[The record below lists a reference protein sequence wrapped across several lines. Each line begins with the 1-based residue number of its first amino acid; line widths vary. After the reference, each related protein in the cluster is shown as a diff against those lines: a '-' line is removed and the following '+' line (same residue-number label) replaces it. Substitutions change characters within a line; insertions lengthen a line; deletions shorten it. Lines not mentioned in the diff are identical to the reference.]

1 MQIGIN
7 IAVKGAQTSG
17 TSAPVPTVSPV
28 ISGNTTI
35 GSTLTLTSV
44 GSYTGTAPIT
54 YAYQWYRGVTAI
66 VGQTSTTYITQV
78 ADVGLQVICQVQ
90 ASNAYGSA
98 FASSN
103 YIIPVALFTTTWTTT
118 APNQTITLP
127 YVPTGIYSG
136 TIDWGDGNTSVNN
149 GTVTTHTYVT
159 SGTYTVVI
167 NGNCDGWNFNQIG
180 GSGFITSVEWWG
192 QLKLTVGGAYNL
204 GGYFGNCSNL
214 DISTV
219 SDVLDLIG
227 VTDMSQMFIN
237 CTSLTTISRINEWD
251 TSAVT
256 SMTQMFQSCS
266 AFNQSLSF
274 NTSSVTNMFEM
285 FYDCT
290 SFNQP
295 LTFNTSSVTNMFEMF
310 YDCTNF
316 NQPLT
321 FNTAAVTSMA
331 DMFGNCTSFNQPLSF
346 NTSAVTDMISMFYG
360 CTSFNQPLSFNTAAV
375 TDMISMFNGCSA
387 FNSVL
392 TFTSTSAVTD
402 MNGMFSNCTSFNQPL
417 TFNTSSVTNML
428 EMFNSCTAFNSVLTF
443 NTSAVTDMNSMFNSC
458 TAFNSVL
465 TFNTSAV
472 TDMNSMFYD
481 CSAFNQALTFNTS
494 AVTNMNAMF
503 YGCSAF
509 NKPLSFN
516 TSAVDNMSYMF
527 SGANSFNQDIG
538 AWNVSSLATA
548 EDFMDTKTPATFST
562 ANLDAIYN
570 GWVTVQSSLNIS
582 FGTAKYSAAGAAGRA
597 YLTGTKLWT
606 ITDGGL

>member
-192 QLKLTVGGAYNL
+192 QLKLTVGGTYNL

-214 DISTV
+214 DLSTV

-227 VTDMSQMFIN
+227 VTDMSQMFIY
-237 CTSLTTISRINEWD
+237 CTSLTTINRINEWD
-251 TSAVT
+251 TLAVT
-256 SMTQMFQSCS
+256 NMSFMFSGCT
-266 AFNQSLSF
+266 AFNQA
-274 NTSSVTNMFEM
+274 
-285 FYDCT
+285 
-290 SFNQP
+290 
-295 LTFNTSSVTNMFEMF
+295 LT
-310 YDCTNF
+310 
-316 NQPLT
+316 
-321 FNTAAVTSMA
+321 
-331 DMFGNCTSFNQPLSF
+331 F
-346 NTSAVTDMISMFYG
+346 NTSAVTDM
-360 CTSFNQPLSFNTAAV
+360 NA
-375 TDMISMFNGCSA
+375 MFNSCSA

-402 MNGMFSNCTSFNQPL
+402 MSFMFSNCTSFNQPL
-417 TFNTSSVTNML
+417 TFNTS
-428 EMFNSCTAFNSVLTF
+428 
-443 NTSAVTDMNSMFNSC
+443 AVTSMISMFSNC
-458 TAFNSVL
+458 TS
-465 TFNTSAV
+465 
-472 TDMNSMFYD
+472 
-481 CSAFNQALTFNTS
+481 FNQ
-494 AVTNMNAMF
+494 
-503 YGCSAF
+503 
-509 NKPLSFN
+509 PLSFN
-516 TSAVDNMSYMF
+516 T
-527 SGANSFNQDIG
+527 
-538 AWNVSSLATA
+538 
-548 EDFMDTKTPATFST
+548 
-562 ANLDAIYN
+562 
-570 GWVTVQSSLNIS
+570 
-582 FGTAKYSAAGAAGRA
+582 
-597 YLTGTKLWT
+597 
-606 ITDGGL
+606 

>member
-192 QLKLTVGGAYNL
+192 QLKLTVGGTYNL
-204 GGYFGNCSNL
+204 GGYFGSCSNL

-227 VTDMSQMFIN
+227 VTDMSNMFIN
-237 CTSLTTISRINEWD
+237 CTSLTTINRINEWD
-251 TSAVT
+251 TSAVV
-256 SMTQMFQSCS
+256 SMG
-266 AFNQSLSF
+266 
-274 NTSSVTNMFEM
+274 
-285 FYDCT
+285 
-290 SFNQP
+290 
-295 LTFNTSSVTNMFEMF
+295 
-310 YDCTNF
+310 
-316 NQPLT
+316 
-321 FNTAAVTSMA
+321 
-331 DMFGNCTSFNQPLSF
+331 DMFNSCQSFNQPLSF
-346 NTSAVTDMISMFYG
+346 NTAAVQYMSTMFYG
-360 CTSFNQPLSFNTAAV
+360 CTAFNQPLSFNTAAVNEMSYMFRDCTSFNQPLSFNTAAV
-375 TDMISMFNGCSA
+375 
-387 FNSVL
+387 
-392 TFTSTSAVTD
+392 
-402 MNGMFSNCTSFNQPL
+402 QY
-417 TFNTSSVTNML
+417 
-428 EMFNSCTAFNSVLTF
+428 
-443 NTSAVTDMNSMFNSC
+443 
-458 TAFNSVL
+458 
-465 TFNTSAV
+465 
-472 TDMNSMFYD
+472 MNSMFYG
-481 CSAFNQALTFNTS
+481 CTAFNQ
-494 AVTNMNAMF
+494 
-503 YGCSAF
+503 
-509 NKPLSFN
+509 PLSFN
-516 TSAVDNMSYMF
+516 TSAVDEMSYMF
-527 SGANSFNQDIG
+527 YGATAFNQNIG
-538 AWNVSSLATA
+538 SWNVANVTNFIY
-548 EDFMDTKTPATFST
+548 FMQTKSPATFST
-562 ANLDAIYN
+562 TNLDAIYN